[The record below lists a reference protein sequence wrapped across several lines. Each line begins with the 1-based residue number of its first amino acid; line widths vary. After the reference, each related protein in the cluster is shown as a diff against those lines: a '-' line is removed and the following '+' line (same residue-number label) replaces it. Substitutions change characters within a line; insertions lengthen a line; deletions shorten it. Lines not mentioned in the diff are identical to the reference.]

1 MNLKHTPALTTALLA
16 ATILPLKAELPSAI
30 NSDYILDASYS
41 VNYAQTVSGNAV
53 YTIDTFGVTN
63 SLDGYA
69 LTVNGG
75 SVNIQ
80 NGGSLLCS
88 GGSNAGMRFDF
99 TSGYSTLTVAENAG
113 SVSAAKI
120 YLGEKSVLNLQKEN
134 AIAGYGSK
142 ACRLMTV
149 NSTTLNMAE
158 SQTFTFD
165 IRSAVYLNIAE
176 GKTLNIASCRVNTD
190 NSTYNIYVK
199 DFSNSDIFLADNAE
213 YANVYSLAENVLTVK
228 SVEYGVARY
237 SQYVFNDYDG
247 NAIDGLSLT
256 ETSGGL
262 LLTAVPEPAEWAAIL
277 GALALAAAFARRSK
291 QK

>member
-120 YLGEKSVLNLQKEN
+120 YLGEKSVLNLQKGKRHCGLRLKGLPTDDGKFDH
-134 AIAGYGSK
+134 AQHGGIADVHLRHKVG
-142 ACRLMTV
+142 
-149 NSTTLNMAE
+149 
-158 SQTFTFD
+158 
-165 IRSAVYLNIAE
+165 
-176 GKTLNIASCRVNTD
+176 
-190 NSTYNIYVK
+190 
-199 DFSNSDIFLADNAE
+199 
-213 YANVYSLAENVLTVK
+213 
-228 SVEYGVARY
+228 
-237 SQYVFNDYDG
+237 
-247 NAIDGLSLT
+247 GLS
-256 ETSGGL
+256 
-262 LLTAVPEPAEWAAIL
+262 
-277 GALALAAAFARRSK
+277 
-291 QK
+291 